1 MSSPAAASAEVL
13 WEASPEETTATLSI
27 AVPLNTDA
35 AVAAGNAAEALM
47 DGARPLFFGATMTL
61 LQKDRM
67 NHISETLTQFG
78 AKLIQVLFLT
88 ITIPLPAAITV
99 QILFL
104 WLFSC
109 IDKVYKNL
117 F

>member
-13 WEASPEETTATLSI
+13 WEASPADTTATLSI
-27 AVPLNTDA
+27 GVPLDTEA

-61 LQKDRM
+61 LQRDRM
-67 NHISETLTQFG
+67 NHISETLTHFG
-78 AKLIQVLFLT
+78 TKLNPALNIQ
-88 ITIPLPAAITV
+88 LPAAIIR
-99 QILFL
+99 QIPFL
-104 WLFSC
+104 WF
-109 IDKVYKNL
+109 